1 MHRIEEDVLI
11 TESLTVIG
19 GFVPPDGSITNVKVA
34 TAAGLAASKL
44 EHQHALHYSQ
54 ADGADVA
61 DAIVPLH
68 IARAIGTILAVEAT
82 CLDAPS
88 GAGADPKHFHVDLK
102 KSTVGIPVPA
112 TVLTAP
118 IDYVN
123 GTPDATVLAGAIAS
137 ATLADGDILVVDVD
151 ALGADGVQGQGL
163 VVTVT
168 IRENAD

>member
-1 MHRIEEDVLI
+1 MHRIEEDTVI
-11 TESLTVIG
+11 TKTLAVIG
-19 GFVPPDGSITNVKVA
+19 GFTPPDGSITKA
-34 TAAGLAASKL
+34 KIPAAAGIEASKL

-54 ADGADVA
+54 ADGGDIV
-61 DAIVPLH
+61 DAIVPIH
-68 IARAIGTILAVEAT
+68 VARAVGTILAVEAT

-88 GAGADPKHFHVDLK
+88 GGGGDPKHFHVDLK

-137 ATLADGDILVVDVD
+137 AVLADGDILVVDVD
-151 ALGADGVQGQGL
+151 AVGADGVQGQGL